1 MDKYT
6 GKDFYCYDGTDVLIN
21 KFNLIDAVQLEEKER
36 KISMLNTIEIYNSIR
51 LNQIKLD
58 LKFYKKIHKV
68 LFNDIYNFAGKF
80 RNIVLIKGNTRF
92 CEPMYIENSL
102 KALFKQLNADKY
114 LQNLVI
120 NDFVERIAYYYSE
133 LNAIHPF
140 REGNGR
146 TNRIFIDILAKSN
159 NYNLH
164 IEKWNEKEQVEAMIE
179 SINGKDKKL
188 VALISKH
195 ITNS

>member
-6 GKDFYCYDGTDVLIN
+6 GKDFYCYNGTDVLIN
-21 KFNLIDAVQLEEKER
+21 KFNLKDAVQLEEKER
-36 KISMLNTIEIYNSIR
+36 KISLLNTIEIYNSIK
-51 LNQIKLD
+51 LNQIKFD

-68 LFNDIYNFAGKF
+68 LFNDIYNFAGMF

-92 CEPMYIENSL
+92 CEPMYIENNL

-120 NDFVERIAYYYSE
+120 NDYVERIAYYYSE
-133 LNAIHPF
+133 LNVIHPF

>member
-21 KFNLIDAVQLEEKER
+21 KFNLKDAVRLEEKER
-36 KISMLNTIEIYNSIR
+36 KISLLNTIEIYNSIR

-68 LFNDIYNFAGKF
+68 MFNDIYNFAGKF

-92 CEPMYIENSL
+92 CEPMYIENNL

-133 LNAIHPF
+133 
-140 REGNGR
+140 
-146 TNRIFIDILAKSN
+146 
-159 NYNLH
+159 
-164 IEKWNEKEQVEAMIE
+164 
-179 SINGKDKKL
+179 
-188 VALISKH
+188 
-195 ITNS
+195 

>member
-21 KFNLIDAVQLEEKER
+21 KFNLKDAVQLEEKER
-36 KISMLNTIEIYNSIR
+36 KISLLNTIEIYNSIR

-92 CEPMYIENSL
+92 CEPMYIENNL
-102 KALFKQLNADKY
+102 KALFKKLNADKY
-114 LQNLVI
+114 LENLVI

-164 IEKWNEKEQVEAMIE
+164 IEKWNEKEQVKAVIE